1 MSKNVKE
8 MLRLGYITSKLRL
21 SGEHDELG
29 ESTHKKRK
37 ERLSEDEKEDLNL
50 DIEDQKA

>member
-1 MSKNVKE
+1 MSRNGKE
-8 MLRLGYITSKLRL
+8 TLGLGNILSKRRL

-37 ERLSEDEKEDLNL
+37 ERLFGDEKEDFYL
-50 DIEDQKA
+50 DIEYLEV